1 MLAAVLRTLNV
12 LQTIIVVPL
21 PLLYTL
27 PIWLPVERQPA
38 APILA
43 PAAQWQSVLVVEEQL

>member
-12 LQTIIVVPL
+12 LQTTIVVLL

-27 PIWLPVERQPA
+27 PIWLLVEKQPA

-43 PAAQWQSVLVVEEQL
+43 QVAQWLSVLEEVAQL